1 METLFKDTRY
11 ALRGLWKRPVFTI
24 VALVT
29 LALGI
34 GANTAIFTLI
44 NAVLLKPLPVKNP
57 NELVLFTDSA
67 SEGIMS
73 GGAVTGEWELFS
85 YDSYRHF
92 LENNS
97 SFEQLSAFRS
107 GHDRLSVRKAGGDGE
122 EAAARVWGHL
132 VSGNFFAVLGV
143 SALHGRVLTK
153 EDDSPGAQP
162 AAVLSYDYWKQ
173 HWNSD
178 PQVVGKILII
188 NGTSFTVVG
197 VMPPEFFGERVRKP
211 PEFWLPL
218 SFQPQIQLRDSFL
231 TDENVYW
238 LNMLGRLK
246 PGISIEQAQGSA
258 DLQLRQFMTQQ
269 AGAQLTDDRRKAIEN
284 SFVQLASGARGIS
297 GLRNFYSKALKM
309 LMGIVGLVL
318 LIACAN
324 IGNLLLSRGAARQS
338 EFALRQALGASRLR
352 LIRLL
357 LTESL
362 LLALIGGLSGILL
375 AQWAVSIL
383 VAFVAPTA
391 PLDVRPD
398 LTILGFTAGIS
409 LVAGLVFGIAPA
421 IRATGTGLTT
431 ALKEKSIRHKR
442 GRLPISLASG
452 LVIAQVA
459 LSLVL
464 LVGAGLFA
472 RSLMNLQ
479 AVELGF
485 NRDNVLLFSV
495 DLRLAGYKP
504 AELSHAYRQLY
515 DRLSALPN
523 VRAATFATYSP
534 LSGTA
539 RSSNVTVRGRTP
551 NPGEDTVVSDILVGP
566 NYSETLS
573 LPVLAGRSISLQ
585 DTAASPR
592 VAVVN
597 QAFAEY
603 FFPNQN
609 PLGGRISLD
618 DNSEQG
624 YTEIVG
630 VVGDVK
636 YRSARNKAERSV
648 YRPILQMQD
657 QSAYSNVV
665 QLRTDGDPLNVASA
679 VRQAVAQVDPKL
691 PIGTMTSLRAQ
702 TDESLSRERLLTRL
716 VSFFGLLA
724 LLLAS
729 VGLYGIMAHSVVRR
743 TNEIGIRMALGA
755 ERRDITGMILR
766 EAFVLIIIGIAI
778 GVPLALLAA
787 RLVASQ
793 LFELTPS
800 DPVSIVVSVMVLT
813 CVAALASFLP
823 ARKASRLDP
832 LVALRYE

>member
-1 METLFKDTRY
+1 VETTCFHDC
-11 ALRGLWKRPVFTI
+11 RPGD
-24 VALVT
+24 AC
-29 LALGI
+29 LGI

-73 GGAVTGEWELFS
+73 GGEVTGEWELFS
-85 YDSYRHF
+85 YASYRHF

-97 SFEQLSAFRS
+97 SFEELSAVRS
-107 GHDRLSVRKAGGDGE
+107 GHDRLSVQKAGGDGE
-122 EAAARVWGHL
+122 EAAMRVSGHL

-143 SALHGRVLTK
+143 SALHGRVLTN

-162 AAVLSYDYWKQ
+162 AAVLSYNYWKQ
-173 HWNSD
+173 HWNGD
-178 PQVVGKILII
+178 PQVVGKNLII

-218 SFQPQIQLRDSFL
+218 SFQPQIQFRDSFL
-231 TDENVYW
+231 TDQNIYW
-238 LNMLGRLK
+238 LNMLGTLK
-246 PGISIEQAQGSA
+246 PGISIEQAQASA

-269 AGAQLTDDRRKAIEN
+269 AGAQLTDERRKAIES
-284 SFVQLASGARGIS
+284 SFVRLASGARGIS

-309 LMGIVGLVL
+309 LMGIVALVL

-338 EFALRQALGASRLR
+338 EFALRQALGASRFR

-362 LLALIGGLSGILL
+362 LLALIGGVCGILL

-398 LTILGFTAGIS
+398 LTVLGFTAGIS
-409 LVAGLVFGIAPA
+409 LAAGLLFGIAPA
-421 IRATGTGLTT
+421 IRATGTELTA
-431 ALKEKSIRHKR
+431 ALKEKSIHRKR
-442 GRLPISLASG
+442 GRLPVSLGSG
-452 LVIAQVA
+452 LVVAQVA

-479 AVELGF
+479 AVDLGF

-504 AELSHAYRQLY
+504 SELSHAYRQLY

-534 LSGTA
+534 LSGIA
-539 RSSNVTVRGRTP
+539 RSSNVTVSGRTP

-566 NYSETLS
+566 NYPETLW

-585 DTAASPR
+585 DTAASHPASPSSIR
-592 VAVVN
+592 PLRN
-597 QAFAEY
+597 TS
-603 FFPNQN
+603 FP
-609 PLGGRISLD
+609 
-618 DNSEQG
+618 
-624 YTEIVG
+624 T
-630 VVGDVK
+630 
-636 YRSARNKAERSV
+636 
-648 YRPILQMQD
+648 
-657 QSAYSNVV
+657 
-665 QLRTDGDPLNVASA
+665 RT
-679 VRQAVAQVDPKL
+679 
-691 PIGTMTSLRAQ
+691 
-702 TDESLSRERLLTRL
+702 
-716 VSFFGLLA
+716 
-724 LLLAS
+724 
-729 VGLYGIMAHSVVRR
+729 
-743 TNEIGIRMALGA
+743 
-755 ERRDITGMILR
+755 
-766 EAFVLIIIGIAI
+766 
-778 GVPLALLAA
+778 PLAG
-787 RLVASQ
+787 ASP
-793 LFELTPS
+793 LTTGPNR
-800 DPVSIVVSVMVLT
+800 DT
-813 CVAALASFLP
+813 
-823 ARKASRLDP
+823 RKSWGSW
-832 LVALRYE
+832 EM